1 MIYPFDPEKARDGL
15 IAELR
20 ALAAKQ
26 GFSKV
31 VVGISGGKD
40 STVTAAISARA
51 LGPENVVLMQKG

>member
-15 IAELR
+15 VAELR
-20 ALAAKQ
+20 SLAAKQ

-40 STVTAAISARA
+40 STVTAVRQTSAGRMVFA
-51 LGPENVVLMQKG
+51 KLK